1 MCSSSE
7 RNAGVKGEEIAMR
20 GIFISLLFMNW
31 KCMTWMAEK
40 LRVALQPRLSTV
52 SARGCSASCYYW
64 DFPSSLF
71 LFDVRNEPSK
81 RREVWRRHSKAKA
94 SKARLRGAFLRTQ
107 SVMLWDFEFIFELKA
122 SRSLHLIITT
132 PATSAQP
139 LPFNLR
145 RPSFAEANR
154 RASLTLLL
162 MGLTFMAKFS
172 SFLFLARDP
181 LIRKFFFS
189 FSKVFLRL
197 LMAF

>member
-71 LFDVRNEPSK
+71 LFDVWNEPSK
-81 RREVWRRHSKAKA
+81 RR
-94 SKARLRGAFLRTQ
+94 
-107 SVMLWDFEFIFELKA
+107 DFEFIFKLKA

-145 RPSFAEANR
+145 RPSFSEANR